1 MIDDNPVTN
10 AVAMLLFPRT
20 YMNDRDRTYHANITD
35 LKEDQG
41 RHRKA
46 LVAAISTALHLAPS
60 IVGNKGGLKDWR
72 NYVRTA
78 LETVSAGAGWLA
90 TIAVPAI
97 ATLGISPLAGMGI
110 GFFGARGIDLLLRKG
125 RDKKALKNQPT

>member
-1 MIDDNPVTN
+1 MPDEQPVQGMFKEAVKNDNPLTN
-10 AVAMLLFPRT
+10 AVAMILFPRT
-20 YMNDRDRTYHANITD
+20 YANDRNHTHLANIVD

-46 LVAAISTALHLAPS
+46 IIAATSAALQLAPS
-60 IVGNKGGLKDWR
+60 IIGNKGGLKDWR

-90 TIAVPAI
+90 TIAIPAI
-97 ATLGISPLAGMGI
+97 ASIGLTPLAGMGI
-110 GFFGARGIDLLLRKG
+110 GY
-125 RDKKALKNQPT
+125 